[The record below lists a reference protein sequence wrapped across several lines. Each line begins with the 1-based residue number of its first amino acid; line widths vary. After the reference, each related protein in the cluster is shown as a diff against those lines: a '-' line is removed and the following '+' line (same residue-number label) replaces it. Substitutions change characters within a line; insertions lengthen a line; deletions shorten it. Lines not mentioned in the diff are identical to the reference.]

1 MCSGPKKQL
10 LLILLMAIFFNAA
23 FPLNLLPIKEQF
35 PTEYHLLYE
44 CFEQQEPLM
53 EQEKK
58 ARLHQLSGELNLELN
73 LIPKEHRFAA
83 LKAELY
89 LFFLER
95 STAALLPDTDKNAQP
110 EIWFDSFISKALTQ
124 HCSFTQWIIS
134 ALYQDGLRAKKLQQ
148 RSGKTQLWQQS
159 LRYWQELLGEKPE
172 REQKQTLLQQYL
184 LFLEHLKLKLILYR
198 QMGPAPLQQEA
209 FFIQKSSTLGQ
220 VPATA
225 GAGDSAANAITN
237 TPKSKDQL
245 LDDLLQQTD
254 Q

>member
-1 MCSGPKKQL
+1 MYSGPKKIL
-10 LLILLMAIFFNAA
+10 IILILIIINVDDAA
-23 FPLNLLPIKEQF
+23 FSLNLVPIKEQF

-73 LIPKEHRFAA
+73 LIPKEHRLAT

-95 STAALLPDTDKNAQP
+95 STILPIFESNKNTQT
-110 EIWFDSFISKALTQ
+110 EIWFDTFISKALPQ

-134 ALYQDGLRAKKLQQ
+134 ALYQDGLRAKKTQQ
-148 RSGKTQLWQQS
+148 RSGKTQLWKQS
-159 LRYWQELLGEKPE
+159 LRYWQDLLGTKPE
-172 REQKQTLLQQYL
+172 REQKQILLQQYL

-198 QMGPAPLQQEA
+198 QLGPAPLQQEA

-220 VPATA
+220 EPVAESEVKTTPSVPKT
-225 GAGDSAANAITN
+225 
-237 TPKSKDQL
+237 KDQL
-245 LDDLLQQTD
+245 LEDLLQKTE
-254 Q
+254 